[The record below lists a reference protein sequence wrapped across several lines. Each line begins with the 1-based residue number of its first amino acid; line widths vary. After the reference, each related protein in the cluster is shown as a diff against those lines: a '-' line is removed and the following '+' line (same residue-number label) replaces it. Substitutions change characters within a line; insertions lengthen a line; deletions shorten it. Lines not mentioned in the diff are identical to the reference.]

1 MITRSLVRTRT
12 IQTLFAYYQC
22 GDKTPTTA
30 RKELLR
36 SFSDTYSL
44 YMVLLDFVNELTTY
58 AQNQI
63 TEMEQ
68 RARFTHKA
76 FTPNRRF
83 ADNRFA
89 QQVFENRMLRHY
101 VDEQHLSW
109 EAGQSAVEAVYNQLV
124 TMPFYQDYLK
134 AEDCTYEEDKAIWRK
149 ICTELLPDNA
159 ELLAGLEEMEIALD
173 EQNWQTDLDY
183 ALSFVVKT
191 IRRFR
196 EENGADQELLQMFD
210 HEDELQFAQ
219 DLLSRTIEHRDECLE
234 LIHGH
239 LKNWT
244 ADRLAFMDVVIL
256 QTALTEIMYFPEIAL
271 EVSLNEYIELA
282 KDYSGDKSY
291 IFINGILNEILH
303 DLKRQNKLL
312 KAMTIR

>member
-44 YMVLLDFVNELTTY
+44 YMALLDFVNELTTY
-58 AQNQI
+58 AQDRI
-63 TEMEQ
+63 TETQQ

-76 FTPNRRF
+76 YTPNRRF
-83 ADNRFA
+83 AENSFA
-89 QQVFENRMLRHY
+89 KQLFENRTLRQY
-101 VDEQHLSW
+101 LDEQHITW
-109 EAGQSAVEAVYNQLV
+109 EAGRTCVEAIYNQLV
-124 TMPFYQDYLK
+124 DMPFYQEYMQ
-134 AEDCTYEEDKAIWRK
+134 AEQCSYEEDKKVWRK
-149 ICTELLPDNA
+149 IFTDLLADNA

-173 EQNWQTDLDY
+173 QQNWTTDLNY
-183 ALSFVVKT
+183 TISFVVKT
-191 IRRFR
+191 IKRFQQDNSA
-196 EENGADQELLQMFD
+196 EQELLPMFD
-210 HEDELQFAQ
+210 NEEELQFAQ
-219 DLLSRTIEHRDECLE
+219 DLLARTIEHRDECLE

-256 QTALTEIMYFPEIAL
+256 QTALAEIMYFPEIAL

-312 KAMTIR
+312 KALTIR

>member
-1 MITRSLVRTRT
+1 MITRTLVRTRT

-44 YMVLLDFVNELTTY
+44 YMLMLDFVNELTTY
-58 AQNQI
+58 AQDRI
-63 TEMEQ
+63 TEMSQ
-68 RARFTHKA
+68 RARVTHRT

-83 ADNRFA
+83 ADNLFA
-89 QQVFENRMLRHY
+89 KQLFENLALRRY
-101 VDEQHLSW
+101 LDEQHLTW
-109 EAGQSAVEAVYNQLV
+109 EAGRTAVEAIYNQLIE
-124 TMPFYQDYLK
+124 MPFYQEYLQT
-134 AEDCTYEEDKAIWRK
+134 EPSYEEDKKVWRK
-149 ICTELLPDNA
+149 IFSDLLPDNG
-159 ELLAGLEEMEIALD
+159 ELLGGLEELEIALD
-173 EQNWQTDLDY
+173 GQNWTTDLNY
-183 ALSFVVKT
+183 ALSFGVKT
-191 IRRFR
+191 IKRFQK
-196 EENGADQELLQMFD
+196 ENGATQELLQMFD

-219 DLLSRTIEHRDECLE
+219 DLLTRSIEHRDECLD
-234 LIHGH
+234 LIHLH

-244 ADRLAFMDVVIL
+244 ADRLAFMDVIIL